1 MEALN
6 PLSKNISIR
15 VVKRFTFHSL
25 PAFLL
30 SHFSSVY
37 LQTQQRASLCA
48 LFLHAYVLANGKP
61 NMNITALI
69 FSQAWKPWN
78 FHDEYKSIFVVEQR
92 VICITADERE
102 NTETFIQ
109 QSLLCVNI
117 HLQRTSAV
125 PSFIRW
131 ILRFLAW
138 YWKNFFSS
146 GPLKRFLQKVIK
158 K

>member
-1 MEALN
+1 MEGLN

-15 VVKRFTFHSL
+15 AVKRFIFHSL
-25 PAFLL
+25 PTFLL

-37 LQTQQRASLCA
+37 LQTHQRTSLFA
-48 LFLHAYVLANGKP
+48 LLLHTCVLANRKP
-61 NMNITALI
+61 NMTITALI

-78 FHDEYKSIFVVEQR
+78 FHDEYKSIFVVEWR

-109 QSLLCVNI
+109 QSLLCVNTR
-117 HLQRTSAV
+117 LQRISTV
-125 PSFIRW
+125 PGFILW
-131 ILRFLAW
+131 VPKFLVW

-146 GPLKRFLQKVIK
+146 DPLKRF
-158 K
+158 